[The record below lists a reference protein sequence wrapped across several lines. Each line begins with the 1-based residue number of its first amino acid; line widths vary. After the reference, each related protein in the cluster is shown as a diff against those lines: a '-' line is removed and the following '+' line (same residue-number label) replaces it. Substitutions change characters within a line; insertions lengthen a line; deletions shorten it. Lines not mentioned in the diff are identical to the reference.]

1 MKTRFLIAGPALALA
16 LVLGGCGRKSDDV
29 AINNMSTM
37 NDGAMGGMTN
47 DTASTMPMTS
57 PAQSFANTAAAS
69 DMFEVESSKLALSKS
84 SSASVKKFADMMVK
98 AHTESTEK
106 LKTAAGSATPPVVPN
121 AALSAEQQ
129 ATMDKLNSASG
140 SAFDTAYIAAQTD
153 GHQKTLDALRAYS
166 ASGDVP
172 ALKTLAGDMVPTVT
186 AHLNMAKGLKP

>member
-1 MKTRFLIAGPALALA
+1 MRTTFIIAGPALAMALA
-16 LVLGGCGRKSDDV
+16 LGACGKKSDD
-29 AINNMSTM
+29 ATGNAMSTM
-37 NDGAMGGMTN
+37 NGTMGNMGN

-57 PAQSFANTAAAS
+57 PAQTFANTAAAS

-84 SSASVKKFADMMVK
+84 SSAQVKKFADMMVK

-106 LKTAAGSATPPVVPN
+106 LKAAANSVTPAIVPN

-140 SAFDTAYIAAQTD
+140 SAFDTAYIAAQID

-166 ASGDVP
+166 TSGEVP
-172 ALKTLAGDMVPTVT
+172 ALKTLAGEMVPVVT